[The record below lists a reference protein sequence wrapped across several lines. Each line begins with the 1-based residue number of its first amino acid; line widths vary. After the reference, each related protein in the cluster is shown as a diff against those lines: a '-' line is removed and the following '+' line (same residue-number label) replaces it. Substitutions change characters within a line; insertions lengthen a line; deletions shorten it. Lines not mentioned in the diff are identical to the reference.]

1 MLNTRAKTTPKANKL
16 ELLDIDYDHFVD
28 NNLPT
33 LASYLKKEYL
43 PSWQET
49 HDANTP
55 LRFVKDYLSI
65 DINGNLSLA
74 NDNNDELLYGF
85 NHNINIA
92 KRNLSFNTWAKKI
105 LEHYVSWFK
114 KQHAKQLRLSPAKIA
129 EVTNGYNTTSPL
141 LFTPI
146 AYSNWVLAN
155 LNHFS
160 ANEVSLRMVYL
171 DPLFSKKLLVVLDS
185 IKQIKS
191 SLLSYLIVNIS
202 YNYQDFD
209 YTIICEVFNKLYQ
222 IALDKNSRVKL
233 IIDEQLSL
241 PQLVVSSRK
250 IRTTP
255 KKLVAPVSNL
265 NDVAKVYLTVLKATG
280 TEINFEITSK
290 DDLYQFLRT
299 LSKEIAKNKQIDVLD
314 AFDQLTT
321 HRIKL
326 GKYQADL
333 QAYLDATKLVF
344 GENEYIVRET
354 NNICKAIFEQEI
366 SQC

>member
-1 MLNTRAKTTPKANKL
+1 MLDTRTKAIPKINKL

-28 NNLPT
+28 NNLST
-33 LASYLKKEYL
+33 LVTYLKKEYL
-43 PSWQET
+43 PSWRET
-49 HDANTP
+49 HDADTP

-92 KRNLSFNTWAKKI
+92 KRNLSFHTWAEKI

-114 KQHAKQLRLSPAKIA
+114 KQRAKQLRLSPAKIA
-129 EVTNGYNTTSPL
+129 EVANEYNTASPL
-141 LFTPI
+141 LFTPS

-155 LNHFS
+155 LDHFS
-160 ANEVSLRMVYL
+160 ANEVSLRMTYH
-171 DPLFSKKLLVVLDS
+171 DPLFSKKLLVALNA

-209 YTIICEVFNKLYQ
+209 YTIVCEIFRKLYQ
-222 IALDKNSRVKL
+222 IVLDKNSKVKL
-233 IIDEQLSL
+233 IMDEQLSL
-241 PQLVVSSRK
+241 PQLVLSSRK
-250 IRTTP
+250 ISTTP

-265 NDVAKVYLTVLKATG
+265 NDVAKVHLTVLKAVG

-299 LSKEIAKNKQIDVLD
+299 LNKEIAKNRQIDTLE

-354 NNICKAIFEQEI
+354 SNICKAIFE
-366 SQC
+366 

>member
-1 MLNTRAKTTPKANKL
+1 MLDTRAKTTPRANKL
-16 ELLDIDYDHFVD
+16 ELLDIDYDRFVD
-28 NNLPT
+28 NNLST
-33 LASYLKKEYL
+33 LVTYLKKEYL
-43 PSWQET
+43 PSWRET
-49 HDANTP
+49 HDADTP

-92 KRNLSFNTWAKKI
+92 KRNLSFHAWAKKI
-105 LEHYVSWFK
+105 LEHYVSWLK
-114 KQHAKQLRLSPAKIA
+114 KQYTKQQGLSPAKIA
-129 EVTNGYNTTSPL
+129 EVANEYNTASPL

-146 AYSNWVLAN
+146 AYSNWVLTN
-155 LNHFS
+155 LDHFS
-160 ANEVSLRMVYL
+160 AREVSLRMTYL
-171 DPLFSKKLLVVLDS
+171 DPLFSKKLLVLLNS

-209 YTIICEVFNKLYQ
+209 YTIVCEIFRKLYQ
-222 IALDKNSRVKL
+222 IVLDKNSRVKL
-233 IIDEQLSL
+233 IMDEQLSL
-241 PQLVVSSRK
+241 PQLVLSSRK
-250 IRTTP
+250 ISTTP

-265 NDVAKVYLTVLKATG
+265 NDVAKVHLTVLKAVG
-280 TEINFEITSK
+280 IEINFEIISK

-299 LSKEIAKNKQIDVLD
+299 LSKETAKNKQIDVLD

-326 GKYQADL
+326 EKYQADL
-333 QAYLDATKLVF
+333 QAYLDAAKLVF

-354 NNICKAIFEQEI
+354 SNICKAIFE
-366 SQC
+366 